1 VIRNR
6 QNCISSVPAIL
17 ISGDLKVIVG
27 NTQIL
32 EEEEEEEEE
41 KEKRTAQ
48 EGEAEIYLESHPFSK
63 RKDRQMTAAV
73 VKERKEA
80 ERFDHSGFR

>member
-1 VIRNR
+1 VIRDR

-27 NTQIL
+27 NTQIF
-32 EEEEEEEEE
+32 EEEEEEE

-48 EGEAEIYLESHPFSK
+48 EGEGEIYLESHPFSK